1 MATNEPTREQVERVA
16 ICANC
21 GKHDV
26 FFKCAACGSE
36 FYNVAQSREASRERF
51 APEVRRLRKEVR
63 ALLDRVEELS
73 ASLRKCQ
80 DALVEKADRAETAER
95 ERDGARGAA
104 ETYRN
109 DAQHREDAEAFNWGE
124 APRRL
129 PPLPWEPAP

>member
-1 MATNEPTREQVERVA
+1 MAEPTREQVERVA
-16 ICANC
+16 ACCQEAFDRKSPTWSNQ
-21 GKHDV
+21 GE
-26 FFKCAACGSE
+26 AA
-36 FYNVAQSREASRERF
+36 A
-51 APEVRRLRKEVR
+51 LLR
-63 ALLDRVEELS
+63 ALLDRAEELS